1 MAAMTEPTPDPAE
14 TPDDTLSDDD
24 RPPDESTLVGA
35 EGVEA
40 EVLAELA
47 RAEGEMAAGEDD
59 DEGAQV

>member
-1 MAAMTEPTPDPAE
+1 MTDPTPDPTE
-14 TPDDTLSDDD
+14 TPDDALEEDD

-40 EVLAELA
+40 DVLAELA
-47 RAEGEMAAGEDD
+47 RAEGEMAEGRDN